1 MAKSIARILRL
12 SFSQR
17 RAGAGKGRICI
28 HGVIAGAGLIKLY
41 NPTVISISETA
52 LPCLRKAAE
61 AQKADSQALAAEICI
76 IYNSRAFSWDKKRSR
91 KGGFIKEAA
100 PGFFY

>member
-1 MAKSIARILRL
+1 M
-12 SFSQR
+12 
-17 RAGAGKGRICI
+17 
-28 HGVIAGAGLIKLY
+28 IAGAGLIKLY
-41 NPTVISISETA
+41 NPTVISISGTA

-76 IYNSRAFSWDKKRSR
+76 IYNSRAFSGDKKRSR

-100 PGFFY
+100 PGFLLTEIDPFRNRRFHNGFHAKIGPNI

>member
-1 MAKSIARILRL
+1 M
-12 SFSQR
+12 
-17 RAGAGKGRICI
+17 
-28 HGVIAGAGLIKLY
+28 IAGAGLIKLY
-41 NPTVISISETA
+41 NPAVISISGTA

-61 AQKADSQALAAEICI
+61 AQKADSQALAAEI
-76 IYNSRAFSWDKKRSR
+76 YNSRAFSGDKKRSR